1 MEGRNKIPTKARSK
15 VLRYG
20 KKRKGFCKAKK
31 ENKVNHDLSV
41 TVHNSAPV
49 NNINRLFPVSV
60 NSSVPVN
67 VNNSSV
73 PVTNNFVNETH
84 TIDDGQTAGP
94 SSYVSTNVSPV
105 KTRSYLK
112 FRKLVNRSQQKLSR
126 NSCSLSGRTRYQK
139 EYIGE
144 KKMIGEKYP
153 AMGYKVQDIEIL
165 QEVLRKAVICR
176 ECTSKK
182 SQLNILQRPSQR
194 KGLAESVILKC
205 SWCGQETNFSTSSKM
220 KVNNVNNRNA
230 YDVNVR
236 STFAS
241 NDGERRTLKILW
253 CNGLTTANY
262 QGTIYQDD
270 EGYI

>member
-1 MEGRNKIPTKARSK
+1 M
-15 VLRYG
+15 
-20 KKRKGFCKAKK
+20 
-31 ENKVNHDLSV
+31 
-41 TVHNSAPV
+41 HNSAPV
-49 NNINRLFPVSV
+49 DNINRLSPVNV

-73 PVTNNFVNETH
+73 PVTNNFVNKTH

-126 NSCSLSGRTRYQK
+126 NSCSLPGRTRCQK

-182 SQLNILQRPSQR
+182 SLNILQRPSQR
-194 KGLAESVILKC
+194 KGFAEALILKC

-230 YDVNVR
+230 YVNVR

-262 QGTIYQDD
+262 HGTIYQDD